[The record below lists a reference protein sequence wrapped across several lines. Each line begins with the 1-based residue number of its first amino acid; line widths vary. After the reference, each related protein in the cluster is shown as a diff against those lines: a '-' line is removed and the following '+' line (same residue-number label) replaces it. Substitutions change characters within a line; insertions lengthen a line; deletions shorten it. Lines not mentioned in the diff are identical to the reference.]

1 MSRASHFCCHMY
13 LLVQLLSSRLLLL
26 HSDPKLPGSLAS
38 SHTCKPHCRSSP
50 ICQLYFS
57 NMCQLYFVSTLL
69 SEICAAVNFI
79 VSVNYVVL
87 KCVHCSQL
95 YCLSVHEC
103 KIHCLLA
110 SVNFMLALLS
120 QNFLVSSG
128 KLILPK
134 MLRISQQKISKAR
147 SRCFQVPQHTKSLY
161 QLKNKIYLF
170 RFGHTN
176 ALLFQKNYT
185 KWTFFPSCRN

>member
-26 HSDPKLPGSLAS
+26 HSNPKLPGSLAS
-38 SHTCKPHCRSSP
+38 SHTCKPHCQLRSSP

-69 SEICAAVNFI
+69 SEICAAVNLI
-79 VSVNYVVL
+79 VSVNFVVL
-87 KCVHCSQL
+87 KCVHSSQL
-95 YCLSVHEC
+95 YCLTTHEC

-110 SVNFMLALLS
+110 SVNFMLALLP

-128 KLILPK
+128 TLILSK
-134 MLRISQQKISKAR
+134 LYQISQQKISKAR
-147 SRCFQVPQHTKSLY
+147 SRCFQVPQHTGCFFFSLV
-161 QLKNKIYLF
+161 
-170 RFGHTN
+170 
-176 ALLFQKNYT
+176 
-185 KWTFFPSCRN
+185 PP

>member
-38 SHTCKPHCRSSP
+38 SHTCKPHCQLRSSP

-69 SEICAAVNFI
+69 SGICAAVNFT
-79 VSVNYVVL
+79 VNFVL
-87 KCVHCSQL
+87 LICVHSSQL
-95 YCLSVHEC
+95 YCLTTHEC

-134 MLRISQQKISKAR
+134 MLRISQQQKFPRLGQGVSRSHNIQKA
-147 SRCFQVPQHTKSLY
+147 Y
-161 QLKNKIYLF
+161 IN
-170 RFGHTN
+170 
-176 ALLFQKNYT
+176 
-185 KWTFFPSCRN
+185 